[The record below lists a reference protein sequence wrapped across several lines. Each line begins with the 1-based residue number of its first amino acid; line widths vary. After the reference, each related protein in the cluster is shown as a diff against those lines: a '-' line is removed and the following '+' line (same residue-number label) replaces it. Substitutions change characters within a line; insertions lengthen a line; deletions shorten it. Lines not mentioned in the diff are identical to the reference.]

1 MTRRRKRTA
10 RCCVY
15 KDTMNRAFEA
25 ILERFDGEPE
35 IELGTGWGQS
45 PGLRVRRRIFAMLI
59 EGDLVVK
66 LPADRCAELVAA
78 GRGRP
83 FTSGGREMREWV
95 TVGDEYADD
104 WLGLAEDARAF
115 VGG

>member
-1 MTRRRKRTA
+1 
-10 RCCVY
+10 VHP
-15 KDTMNRAFEA
+15 AFEA
-25 ILERFDGEPE
+25 ILARFDGEPGVE
-35 IELGTGWGQS
+35 QGTGWGSS
-45 PGLRVRRRIFAMLI
+45 PGLRVRRKIFAMLI

-83 FTSGGREMREWV
+83 FRSGGREMREWV
-95 TVGDEYADD
+95 AVGDEHADE
-104 WLGLAEDARAF
+104 WLRLAEDAHAF

>member
-1 MTRRRKRTA
+1 MYNDI
-10 RCCVY
+10 V
-15 KDTMNRAFEA
+15 NPAFEA
-25 ILERFDGEPE
+25 IVARFDGEPDVE
-35 IELGTGWGQS
+35 HGTGWGRS
-45 PGLRVRRRIFAMLI
+45 PGLRVRRKIFAMLI

-78 GRGRP
+78 GRARP

-95 TVGDEYADD
+95 VVGDEHADD
-104 WLGLAEDARAF
+104 WLGLAEDAHAF